1 MEEVLQVQRGLRDV
15 GGVLEQSDVARHE
28 RGGGEA
34 HDLPEREVPR
44 HHGED
49 DAERPVADQRA
60 GGARVVDV
68 VGVRVLVREQPLGAG
83 GVPAH
88 RLGALGRLR
97 AGRRDGLAHLDGH
110 GAGDGDAVLVEE
122 VGGPVQPGR
131 ALFEGG
137 GAVLAEGLRGGGDPA
152 FGLVVAEG
160 VERPDQFAVRGVDRR
175 DGHGSGLLASVLRPC
190 RAAPVCA
197 TRPVPPPHVPGLGAD
212 HACRGRPACAAG
224 AFGARSAK
232 PRWWRAVPPGGQT
245 SAASGSSRAV
255 RTPGSGAYGSSPAV
269 RGASA

>member
-1 MEEVLQVQRGLRDV
+1 M
-15 GGVLEQSDVARHE
+15 LEQSDVARHE

-68 VGVRVLVREQPLGAG
+68 VGIRVLVREQPLGAG

-110 GAGDGDAVLVEE
+110 GAGDGVAVLVEE

-152 FGLVVAEG
+152 FGLIVAEG

-197 TRPVPPPHVPGLGAD
+197 TRPVPPPHVPGRRGSCLPGAPRLCGGGFRGTFR
-212 HACRGRPACAAG
+212 AGRWCRTA
-224 AFGARSAK
+224 
-232 PRWWRAVPPGGQT
+232 PPGGQT
-245 SAASGSSRAV
+245 SAGSGSSRAV